1 MREQDHLL
9 PTVLGG
15 GEGIGNRQLLH
26 AHCHDVKTARDGS
39 LTARGTRDKSHL
51 DEEPDEAK
59 ASRPVCAVRRFE
71 ISLSQTGE
79 LGRCS

>member
-15 GEGIGNRQLLH
+15 AEGIGNRQLLH

-39 LTARGTRDKSHL
+39 LTARGTRDKGHL

-59 ASRPVCAVRRFE
+59 ASRPV
-71 ISLSQTGE
+71 L
-79 LGRCS
+79 